1 MLTTADNAAA
11 MSLLHTITQY
21 LSISFTRLCMRIKE
35 RKRREGKKGTK
46 SLVGKKKKSK
56 SQKL

>member
-35 RKRREGKKGTK
+35 RKRREGKKRDKITRHEAEQI
-46 SLVGKKKKSK
+46 L
-56 SQKL
+56 